1 MAATES
7 ILDSVKEGLGVPV
20 EDTGFDSELALHIN
34 SVLSTLRQL
43 GVGPAAGFMITGNSE
58 TWTDFLGD
66 KAVTLVDSK
75 TYMVL
80 RIKLLFD
87 PPPTSFALDAI
98 KEQIQ
103 EAAWRLNV
111 TREETDWVNPVPPPV
126 VDPYSDPTLF

>member
-1 MAATES
+1 MAVTDS
-7 ILDSVKEGLGVPV
+7 ILDSVKEGLGVSV
-20 EDTGFDSELALHIN
+20 EDTGFDSELTLHIN

-43 GVGPAAGFMITGNSE
+43 GVGPGAGFMIVSNTE

-66 KAVTLVDSK
+66 KLATLIDAK

-80 RIKLLFD
+80 RIKLIFD

-111 TREETDWVNPVPPPV
+111 TREETDWVNPVPVTVP
-126 VDPYSDPTLF
+126 DPYSDPTLF